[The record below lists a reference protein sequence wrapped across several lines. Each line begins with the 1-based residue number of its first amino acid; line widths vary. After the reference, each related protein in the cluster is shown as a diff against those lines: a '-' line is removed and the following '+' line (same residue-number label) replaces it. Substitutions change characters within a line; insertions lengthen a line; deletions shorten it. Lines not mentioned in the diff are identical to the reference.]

1 MAKIVSNV
9 ARLVALCLLLAT
21 AANATAI
28 NIGRV
33 TRFLGNGSTSG
44 QREGTGFG
52 PTGALLFR
60 PSGCTFDA
68 AGNFYFADTNNYAV
82 RRVPAGQR
90 STSTWLGMLGTVGD
104 SPGSNGSAVRF
115 GSPVSMRFTPD
126 GSAGYIT
133 DFALNKI
140 WKVVPST
147 TQVTLFAGNTLSAAG
162 NADGTGTSAFFNQPA
177 DFLIRPSNL
186 DMYVVENDGNRVR
199 KVTSAAAVSLFAG
212 SNTALPGFVDGAVGA
227 ARFNK
232 PYGIAV
238 HETANR
244 YFVSD
249 QLNKVIREISAAGVV
264 STVAGNG
271 TSGNADGIGRNAF
284 FVEPWGLAMDRTN
297 TFLYIADKGN
307 NAIRRMDV
315 QTFQVDRVVGNLNSN
330 WTAGANSVLAQ
341 ISAPTAICFLTS
353 STAQRMYITGDHSIS
368 YVSTRRTRS
377 VTMTV
382 HMVNGTTA
390 TPTLSPNATT
400 TVSPNST
407 TTSSSSSTPAPGS
420 GGSTPSPNGTDIS
433 AARSPVSMMPVA
445 LTALVAV
452 AIAFVA

>member
-28 NIGRV
+28 SIGRV
-33 TRFLGNGSTSG
+33 TRFLGNASTSG
-44 QREGTGFG
+44 AREGTGFG
-52 PTGALLFR
+52 PSGALLFR

-82 RRVPAGQR
+82 RRVSAGQR

-115 GSPVSMRFTPD
+115 GSPIAMRFTPD
-126 GSAGYIT
+126 GSAGYVT

-147 TQVTLFAGNTLSAAG
+147 TQVSLFAGDTLSQPG
-162 NADGTGTSAFFNQPA
+162 DADGTGTSARFQKPA

-186 DMYVVENDGNRVR
+186 DMYVVENGGNRVR
-199 KVTSAAAVSLFAG
+199 KVTAAAAVSLFAG
-212 SNTALPGFVDGAVGA
+212 SATAVAGYLDAASGA
-227 ARFNK
+227 ALFHT

-249 QLNKVIREISAAGVV
+249 QANLMIREISAAGVV
-264 STVAGNG
+264 TTAAGNG
-271 TSGNADGIGRNAF
+271 TTGNVDGIGRAAS

-315 QTFQVDRVVGNLNSN
+315 ATFQVDRVVGDLSRN
-330 WTAGANSVLAQ
+330 WTAGSNSVVAQ
-341 ISAPTAICFLTS
+341 IGAPTSICFLTTS
-353 STAQRMYITGDHSIS
+353 SAQRMYITGDHSVS

-382 HMVNGTTA
+382 HVVNGTTA
-390 TPTLSPNATT
+390 TPTSI
-400 TVSPNST
+400 NST
-407 TTSSSSSTPAPGS
+407 TTAAPNSNTTTVSSSSTPAPGT
-420 GGSTPSPNGTDIS
+420 GGSTPAPNSTDIS